1 MHLKTKNLKKGAA
14 KMANKNIFVQVLFHQ
29 LIETISLRW
38 INVVI
43 INKQKFK
50 SYVMISILNLNLYA
64 ATKVM

>member
-1 MHLKTKNLKKGAA
+1 
-14 KMANKNIFVQVLFHQ
+14 MANKNIFVQVLFHQ

-64 ATKVM
+64 ETKVM

>member
-1 MHLKTKNLKKGAA
+1 
-14 KMANKNIFVQVLFHQ
+14 MANKNILIQVHFHQ

-43 INKQKFK
+43 INKQKIK
-50 SYVMISILNLNLYA
+50 PYVMISILNLNISA